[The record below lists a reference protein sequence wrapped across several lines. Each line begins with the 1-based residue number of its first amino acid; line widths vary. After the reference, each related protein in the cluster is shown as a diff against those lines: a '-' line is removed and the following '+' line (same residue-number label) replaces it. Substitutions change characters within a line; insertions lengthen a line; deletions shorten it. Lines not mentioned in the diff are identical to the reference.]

1 MDELERNKE
10 KWRNK
15 EEQKQR
21 EEHREMEKEKHRG
34 AKRQGG
40 AERGGEKEPVK
51 SSGKR
56 IRVNENKQQRKGEK
70 KWICEQEEG
79 EKHRRT
85 WKHGSKS

>member
-1 MDELERNKE
+1 MNWKGTKKSGETKRSRSRERNTE
-10 KWRNK
+10 KWK
-15 EEQKQR
+15 
-21 EEHREMEKEKHRG
+21 KEKHRG

-40 AERGGEKEPVK
+40 AERGGEKEAVK
-51 SSGKR
+51 SSRKR
-56 IRVNENKQQRKGEK
+56 IKVNENKQQRKGEK